1 MLNIKSFTANTSP
14 LFGDG
19 TQLKFGIL
27 GGTFNPPHIGHLR
40 LAEEVVCEQ
49 GLDHIV
55 FMPSFIPPHK
65 NEENVASAR
74 HRLTMTSLA
83 CADNPRFR
91 VSDFEVTRQGPSFTV
106 NTLSWFSEGQEQAPF
121 FIMGADSLK
130 EIATWRD
137 YSRLFELSSFIV
149 VSRPGTDFDSAW
161 EAVPEEVRFTFD
173 RSGKKLMRKDGK
185 AIIQSDVRGL
195 DVSSTTI
202 RALIGKGES
211 IRYLVTESVRLY
223 IVENRL
229 YGC

>member
-1 MLNIKSFTANTSP
+1 M
-14 LFGDG
+14 
-19 TQLKFGIL
+19 KFGIL

-40 LAEEVVCEQ
+40 LAEEVACEQ

-74 HRLTMTSLA
+74 HRMEMTSLA
-83 CADNPRFR
+83 CRDNPGFR
-91 VSDFEVTRQGPSFTV
+91 VSDLEVSRQGPSFTV
-106 NTLSWFSEGQEQAPF
+106 NTLSSFSERKEQKPY
-121 FIMGADSLK
+121 FIMGTDSLR
-130 EIATWRD
+130 EIATWKD
-137 YSRLFELSSFIV
+137 YQRLFELSSFIV

-161 EAVPEEVRFTFD
+161 EAVPDEVRAAFD
-173 RSGKKLMRKDGK
+173 RSGKRLTREDGN

-195 DVSSTTI
+195 DISSTKI
-202 RALIGKGES
+202 RTLVGRGES

-223 IVENRL
+223 IVKNRL